1 MEGRFVTLFNALP
14 AAGFRSPFTKYLV
27 YYDGPVAEAD
37 LCGQGASDATGFGL
51 AAMYVQACSGAPVSV
66 VAAHELLHTLGAVPR
81 GAPNRCP
88 DPNGAHT
95 CDSMADLMHPFLDT
109 SPLDAKLLDPGRDD
123 YYGHSGT
130 FTDSQDSP
138 WLVQLDR
145 QQPFT
150 TTISGSRWSDGR
162 RARPRLRADLHDHV
176 ERVDASHPE
185 SCSPSRVE
193 ARSLG
198 RRVHRR
204 LDLRCHGRPPASRC
218 RRSSLLSVFRLSVAV
233 SGRGAVRSSR
243 AGITCRPRCSAA
255 FPSFAPVGLDRD
267 AGEGLAVP
275 LLERRVPRN
284 ETHVHGPDDCCDE
297 RSSCLFTRV
306 VPRLTSSRRSG
317 SVLRVE
323 AKHDV
328 LVVGAGCAGMR
339 AAIEAFD
346 AGADVAMISKIHPV
360 RSHSGAAEGGIN
372 AALGNAS
379 EDDPEKHAFDT
390 VKGSDYL
397 GDQDA
402 IEILCQEAPD
412 DVYQLEHWGA
422 VFSRTPDGRIAQR
435 PFGAAG
441 EPRTAYAADITGH
454 VLIHVLYEQVMKRD
468 IKTYEEF
475 FAWKLVI
482 DEDRCQGVISWDL
495 LDGGLKS
502 IGAKTVILATG
513 GAGRLYTGTTNAYAC
528 TGDGMTMAL
537 RAGVALKDMEMMQFH
552 PTTLAPTG
560 VLITEGCRGEG
571 AYLLNAQSERFL
583 IRYAPN
589 AMELASRD
597 VISRAE
603 QTEIDEGRGID
614 GNVMLDLRHLGAE
627 RILERLHGTRELS
640 MTFAGVDPIFEPIPV
655 RPGAHYH
662 MGGVDTDV
670 WGRTSLEGLYAAGEV
685 ACVSVHGAN
694 RLGGNALM
702 ETITYGKR
710 AGAHAADWALSNTTI
725 TVPPSVE
732 EDAERELKTLLDRTD
747 GERPWQIRDEL
758 AETMH
763 VNFGVFRREEQMLA
777 QGDLVQKLRERYER
791 VVVEDKGDVFN
802 TDLTQ
807 ALELG
812 FLLELAEC
820 MIVSGLARKESR
832 GAHARPYDY
841 PDRDDESYL
850 KHTLVTWEDDAPKL
864 DWKPVTMTKWE
875 PEERKY

>member
-1 MEGRFVTLFNALP
+1 M
-14 AAGFRSPFTKYLV
+14 
-27 YYDGPVAEAD
+27 D
-37 LCGQGASDATGFGL
+37 
-51 AAMYVQACSGAPVSV
+51 
-66 VAAHELLHTLGAVPR
+66 
-81 GAPNRCP
+81 
-88 DPNGAHT
+88 
-95 CDSMADLMHPFLDT
+95 
-109 SPLDAKLLDPGRDD
+109 
-123 YYGHSGT
+123 
-130 FTDSQDSP
+130 
-138 WLVQLDR
+138 
-145 QQPFT
+145 
-150 TTISGSRWSDGR
+150 
-162 RARPRLRADLHDHV
+162 
-176 ERVDASHPE
+176 
-185 SCSPSRVE
+185 
-193 ARSLG
+193 
-198 RRVHRR
+198 
-204 LDLRCHGRPPASRC
+204 
-218 RRSSLLSVFRLSVAV
+218 
-233 SGRGAVRSSR
+233 
-243 AGITCRPRCSAA
+243 
-255 FPSFAPVGLDRD
+255 
-267 AGEGLAVP
+267 
-275 LLERRVPRN
+275 
-284 ETHVHGPDDCCDE
+284 
-297 RSSCLFTRV
+297 
-306 VPRLTSSRRSG
+306 
-317 SVLRVE
+317 

-328 LVVGAGCAGMR
+328 VVVGAGLAGMR

-346 AGADVAMISKIHPV
+346 AGSDVAMISKIHPV

-379 EDDPEKHAFDT
+379 EDDPVKHAFDT

-402 IEILCQEAPD
+402 IEILCDEAPD

-475 FAWKLVI
+475 FAWQLVV
-482 DEDRCQGVISWDL
+482 DDGRCQGVIAWDL

-513 GAGRLYTGTTNAYAC
+513 GAGRLFAGTTNAYAC

-537 RAGVALKDMEMMQFH
+537 RAGVALEDMEMMQFH
-552 PTTLAPTG
+552 PTTIAPTG

-571 AYLLNAQSERFL
+571 AYLLNAQAERFL
-583 IRYAPN
+583 VRYAPN

-603 QTEIDEGRGID
+603 QTEIDEGRGVD
-614 GNVMLDLRHLGAE
+614 GNVFLDLRHLGAE
-627 RILERLHGTRELS
+627 KIIERLPGTRELS
-640 MTFAGVDPIFEPIPV
+640 MTFMGVDPIFEPIPV

-670 WGRTSLEGLYAAGEV
+670 WGRTTLEGLYAAGEA

-710 AGAHAADWALSNTTI
+710 AGSHAADWAMSHTTVA
-725 TVPPSVE
+725 VPPSVE
-732 EDAERELKTLLDRTD
+732 ADAERELKTLLDRTE

-763 VNFGVFRREEQMLA
+763 VNFGVFRREERMRE
-777 QGDLVQKLRERYER
+777 QGEIVQALRERYER
-791 VVVEDKGDVFN
+791 VVVDDKGDVFN
-802 TDLTQ
+802 SDLTQ

-820 MIVSGLARKESR
+820 MVVSGLARKESR

-841 PDRDDESYL
+841 PDRDDENYL
-850 KHTLVTWEDDAPKL
+850 RHTIVTWEDGAPKL
-864 DWKPVTMTKWE
+864 EWKPVTMTKWQ